1 MTQESSS
8 KSTPNSHCMVSGMN
22 PTPMDKR
29 IPVLVVSGF
38 LGSGKTTLVSHLLK
52 EAQATGAR
60 IAVVSNEFGALGI
73 DQALLGQGTEAY
85 AELEG
90 GCVCCQLSD
99 ELVKTLQMLWE
110 RVRPDGVIVETS
122 GVALPF
128 DTQLQVWREPV
139 CRWVD
144 DDMAVVVVNAEQLF
158 ERRDLEGTFE
168 DQVSSADLLLL
179 NKIDLVPRELLDELE
194 AILHRM
200 APDAPV
206 VGSIHGQVDPAV
218 LFPPDLHGLR
228 ALRRGAG
235 TRPTPHLH
243 EAFLAY
249 ELAVEDGII
258 PQVLTERLQHLGM
271 LRGKGFVR
279 TAEGVRLVQ
288 GVGRRI
294 ELSEPPFSP
303 PTGLV
308 GRVVIIARNP
318 EVDIS
323 HHTPDQG
330 NID

>member
-1 MTQESSS
+1 VESS
-8 KSTPNSHCMVSGMN
+8 T
-22 PTPMDKR
+22 DKR

-38 LGSGKTTLVSHLLK
+38 LGSGKTTLVCSLLK
-52 EAQATGAR
+52 EAQANGAR
-60 IAVVSNEFGALGI
+60 IAVVSNEFGAMGI
-73 DQALLGQGTEAY
+73 DQALLGQGGEAY

-99 ELVKTLQMLWE
+99 ELVNTLQMLWE

-122 GVALPF
+122 GIALPF

-179 NKIDLVPRELLDELE
+179 NKIDLVPQESIGQLE

-200 APDAPV
+200 APDTPV
-206 VGSIHGQVDPAV
+206 VRSIHGQVDPSV
-218 LFPPDLHGLR
+218 LFPPDLRGLR
-228 ALRRGAG
+228 ALRRSAGAQ
-235 TRPTPHLH
+235 PTPHLH
-243 EAFLAY
+243 ESFLAY
-249 ELAVEDGII
+249 ELPVEDGIA
-258 PQVLTERLQHLGM
+258 PQNLTERLQNLGM

-279 TAEGVRLVQ
+279 TSDGLRLVQ

-294 ELSEPPFSP
+294 ELSEPQFSP
-303 PTGLV
+303 PAALV
-308 GRVVIIARNP
+308 GRVVIIARDP
-318 EVDIS
+318 GVGKS
-323 HHTPDQG
+323 HDTADQG
-330 NID
+330 SIN

>member
-1 MTQESSS
+1 MTILDMN
-8 KSTPNSHCMVSGMN
+8 STPI
-22 PTPMDKR
+22 DKR

-52 EAQATGAR
+52 EAQAKGTR
-60 IAVVSNEFGALGI
+60 LAVVSNEFGALGI
-73 DQALLGQGTEAY
+73 DQALLGQGGESY

-110 RVRPDGVIVETS
+110 RARPDGVIVETS

-158 ERRDLEGTFE
+158 DRRDLEGTFE

-179 NKIDLVPRELLDELE
+179 NKIDLVPQETFDQLE
-194 AILHRM
+194 TILHHM

-206 VGSIHGQVDPAV
+206 VRSVHGQVDPSV

-228 ALRRGAG
+228 ALRRTAG
-235 TRPTPHLH
+235 TQPTPHLH
-243 EAFLAY
+243 EAFLAT
-249 ELAVEDGII
+249 ELAVEEGIS
-258 PQVLTERLQHLGM
+258 PQVVIERLQHLGM

-279 TAEGVRLVQ
+279 TSEGVRLVQ

-303 PTGLV
+303 PAALV
-308 GRVVIIARNP
+308 GRVVVITRNSAGRHLP
-318 EVDIS
+318 S
-323 HHTPDQG
+323 HSG
-330 NID
+330 SA

>member
-1 MTQESSS
+1 VTLIDHMVISS
-8 KSTPNSHCMVSGMN
+8 MN
-22 PTPMDKR
+22 PTPIDER

-52 EAQATGAR
+52 EARSTGAR

-73 DQALLGQGTEAY
+73 DQALLGQGGEAY

-158 ERRDLEGTFE
+158 DRRELEGTFE

-179 NKIDLVPRELLDELE
+179 NKIDLVPRKSLDELE
-194 AILHRM
+194 AILRRI

-206 VGSIHGQVDPAV
+206 VHSIQGQIDPSV
-218 LFPPDLHGLR
+218 LFPPDLRGLR
-228 ALRRGAG
+228 ALRRTAGAQ
-235 TRPTPHLH
+235 PEPHLH

-249 ELAVEDGII
+249 ELTVEDGIT
-258 PQVLTERLQHLGM
+258 PKVLTERLQHLGM

-279 TAEGVRLVQ
+279 TSEGVRLVQ

-294 ELSEPPFSP
+294 ELSEPQFLP
-303 PTGLV
+303 PAALV
-308 GRVVIIARNP
+308 GRVVVIARKP

-323 HHTPDQG
+323 HHSPE
-330 NID
+330 

>member
-1 MTQESSS
+1 M
-8 KSTPNSHCMVSGMN
+8 MISGMT
-22 PTPMDKR
+22 PTPIDKR

-60 IAVVSNEFGALGI
+60 LAVVSNEFGALGI
-73 DQALLGQGTEAY
+73 DQTLLGQGGEAY

-158 ERRDLEGTFE
+158 DRRDLEGTFE

-179 NKIDLVPRELLDELE
+179 NKIDLVPPESLDQLE
-194 AILHRM
+194 GILHRM

-206 VGSIHGQVDPAV
+206 VRSIQGQVDPSI
-218 LFPPDLHGLR
+218 LFPPDLRGLR
-228 ALRRGAG
+228 ALRRSVG
-235 TRPTPHLH
+235 TQPTAHLH
-243 EAFLAY
+243 ESFLAC
-249 ELAVEDGII
+249 ELAVEDGIT

-279 TAEGVRLVQ
+279 TSEGVRLVQ

-294 ELSEPPFSP
+294 ELSEPAFCP
-303 PTGLV
+303 PAALV
-308 GRVVIIARNP
+308 GRVVVITRRS
-318 EVDIS
+318 EVGIS

>member
-1 MTQESSS
+1 
-8 KSTPNSHCMVSGMN
+8 MN
-22 PTPMDKR
+22 PTPIDKR

-60 IAVVSNEFGALGI
+60 LAVVSNEFGALGI
-73 DQALLGQGTEAY
+73 DQALLGQGGEAY

-144 DDMAVVVVNAEQLF
+144 DDMAVVVMNAEQLF
-158 ERRDLEGTFE
+158 EQRDLEGTFE

-179 NKIDLVPRELLDELE
+179 NKIDLVPRESLDQLE

-206 VGSIHGQVDPAV
+206 VRSIQGQVDPSI
-218 LFPPDLHGLR
+218 LFPPDLRGLR
-228 ALRRGAG
+228 ALRRSVD
-235 TRPTPHLH
+235 TQLTPHLH
-243 EAFLAY
+243 ESFLAF
-249 ELAVEDGII
+249 ELAVEDGI
-258 PQVLTERLQHLGM
+258 PPEVLTERLQHLGM

-279 TAEGVRLVQ
+279 TSEGLRLVQ

-294 ELSEPPFSP
+294 ELSEPQFLP
-303 PTGLV
+303 PAALV
-308 GRVVIIARNP
+308 GRVVIVARNQ
-318 EVDIS
+318 EVGIS

>member
-1 MTQESSS
+1 
-8 KSTPNSHCMVSGMN
+8 MN
-22 PTPMDKR
+22 FHSIHSIEKR

-73 DQALLGQGTEAY
+73 DQALLGQGGEAY
-85 AELEG
+85 VELEG

-99 ELVKTLQMLWE
+99 ELVNTLQMLWE
-110 RVRPDGVIVETS
+110 RVCPDGVIVETS

-158 ERRDLEGTFE
+158 EQRDLEGTFE

-179 NKIDLVPRELLDELE
+179 NKIDLVPEESIGQLE
-194 AILHRM
+194 AILHGM
-200 APDAPV
+200 APGTPV
-206 VGSIHGQVDPAV
+206 IHSIHSQIDPSV
-218 LFPPDLHGLR
+218 LFPPDLRDLR
-228 ALRRGAG
+228 ARRRTAGAQ
-235 TRPTPHLH
+235 PTTHLH
-243 EAFLAY
+243 ESFRAL
-249 ELAVEDGII
+249 ELAVEDGVEPDTLI
-258 PQVLTERLQHLGM
+258 ERLRTLGV

-279 TAEGVRLVQ
+279 TSQGLRLVQ

-294 ELSEPPFSP
+294 ELSEPQVSP
-303 PTGLV
+303 PAALV
-308 GRVVIIARNP
+308 GRVVIITRHP
-318 EVDIS
+318 GLGESHGGVGQGRVD
-323 HHTPDQG
+323 
-330 NID
+330 